1 MDIIKQLRKQK
12 VEISK
17 VITNIREV
25 QEQINVV
32 SAKLKRT
39 EVLADEQIY
48 QVTNSP
54 RLCRV
59 VLAPTPQLTRVVACT
74 DRQGVQGGGPRRV
87 LPPLVVP
94 ARRASSCL
102 CCMPGGHTLTC
113 FVDCSCV
120 CVCVSV
126 CVCPPL
132 VPQIFSKLIG
142 IARASGRATNAERD
156 LEARAD
162 QLQASTSARNM
173 ERLLEDLAQ
182 VRKEN
187 AEIKAALKAAKAR

>member
-87 LPPLVVP
+87 LPPLVVL

-120 CVCVSV
+120 CVSVSV
-126 CVCPPL
+126 CVCVSSAGATDL
-132 VPQIFSKLIG
+132 QQ
-142 IARASGRATNAERD
+142 AHRHRACVW
-156 LEARAD
+156 
-162 QLQASTSARNM
+162 ASHQRRTRPGGPC
-173 ERLLEDLAQ
+173 
-182 VRKEN
+182 
-187 AEIKAALKAAKAR
+187 